1 MKIADSVLIADR
13 VTVTDAGYLEAAART
28 ARTGIQQY
36 LGAELGRPD
45 LDVVNVYRDEAEVFS
60 KKALETFSK
69 LPITNDHPAEAVTAE
84 NWKDVAVGTTGDDV
98 LRDGEYLKIGL
109 KITDAAAVAA
119 VKAGK
124 RELSVGYIAEIV
136 WQDGKAPDGT
146 PYQAAMRN
154 IVANHIAIV
163 DAGRAGKR
171 ARIGDGWGITPI
183 GTNEPK
189 PGTSPTTGSKQEDIM
204 SDALK
209 TVVLGD
215 KAVQVAIA
223 DVAAIEQ
230 FKEASARALADAQA
244 KHTAAIAAKDEEIGK
259 LKVDLKAAQDAAKID
274 VDALVAA
281 RAELLRVAKAVD
293 AKIVTDGKTDADIRK
308 AVVVAKLGDEMVKD
322 ASDAE
327 IAGMFKAVAKSAGNK
342 VADAI
347 ADGIKNVGDAAAQM
361 TAAYDK
367 SVADMNAWRKEA

>member
-1 MKIADSVLIADR
+1 
-13 VTVTDAGYLEAAART
+13 
-28 ARTGIQQY
+28 
-36 LGAELGRPD
+36 
-45 LDVVNVYRDEAEVFS
+45 
-60 KKALETFSK
+60 
-69 LPITNDHPAEAVTAE
+69 
-84 NWKDVAVGTTGDDV
+84 
-98 LRDGEYLKIGL
+98 
-109 KITDAAAVAA
+109 
-119 VKAGK
+119 
-124 RELSVGYIAEIV
+124 
-136 WQDGKAPDGT
+136 
-146 PYQAAMRN
+146 
-154 IVANHIAIV
+154 
-163 DAGRAGKR
+163 
-171 ARIGDGWGITPI
+171 
-183 GTNEPK
+183 
-189 PGTSPTTGSKQEDIM
+189 M